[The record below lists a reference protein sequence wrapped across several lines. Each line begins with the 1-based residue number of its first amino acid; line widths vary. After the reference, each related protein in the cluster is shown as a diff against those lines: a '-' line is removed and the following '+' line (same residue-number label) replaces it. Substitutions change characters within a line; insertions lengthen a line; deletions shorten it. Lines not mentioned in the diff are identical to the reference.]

1 AYFLF
6 HLPDL
11 TPLMDTLV
19 SLNLAFNNLFFF
31 PVEVLN
37 IKTLQ
42 VLVLRNNPIREI
54 PNDISRLKTLKKF
67 IISFNL
73 LSELP
78 AGLFLLDNLQYL
90 DIAYN
95 DISFIHNDIKKLRQL
110 EILNI
115 EGNQL
120 SALPSG
126 LLNLPLK
133 FLRIENNFIH
143 PLLWNEQN
151 QNQPQKLTHLAALC
165 FSRNNLR
172 EIYTDISEDIKK
184 ILDDCTVCDCC
195 RGPRYGTGLCLVQV
209 YRNAFGFG
217 RLPFYFHACSASC
230 RRAF

>member
-1 AYFLF
+1 
-6 HLPDL
+6 
-11 TPLMDTLV
+11 
-19 SLNLAFNNLFFF
+19 F
-31 PVEVLN
+31 PPQVLN

-42 VLVLRNNPIREI
+42 VLVLRNNPIKEI

-78 AGLFLLDNLQYL
+78 PGLFLLDNLQHL

-133 FLRIENNFIH
+133 YLRIENSFIH

-151 QNQPQKLTHLAALC
+151 QNQPQKLIHLAALC

-172 EIYTDISEDIKK
+172 ERYTDISEDIKK
-184 ILDDCTVCDCC
+184 ILDNCTACDCC
-195 RGPRYGTGLCLVQV
+195 SGPRYGRGLCLVQV
-209 YRNAFGFG
+209 YRNVFRFG
-217 RLPFYFHACSASC
+217 RLPFYFHACSSSC